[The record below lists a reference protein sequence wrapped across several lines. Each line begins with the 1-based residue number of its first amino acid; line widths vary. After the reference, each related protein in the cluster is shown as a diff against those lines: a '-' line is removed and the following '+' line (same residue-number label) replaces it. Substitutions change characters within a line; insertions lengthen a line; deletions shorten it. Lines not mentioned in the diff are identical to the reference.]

1 MSIQSS
7 LLKHHNEKGDNMKL
21 IVFVIFMPAV
31 FFLTHDYSS
40 SFRQKENV
48 VILKGQIIRYRRI
61 SEAEMADAE
70 KMLQVI
76 EYKVVHVYKGTYDGE
91 KIKVAHHVS
100 TARNVEIGDEICLKV
115 KKSKELIELYK
126 NLRDSGV
133 DVPEDSEAEYVSIND
148 KKENACQ
155 EN

>member
-1 MSIQSS
+1 
-7 LLKHHNEKGDNMKL
+7 MKL

-70 KMLQVI
+70 KILQVI
-76 EYKVVHVYKGTYDGE
+76 EYKVVHVYQRHLRWRENQGRTSRQHRKE
-91 KIKVAHHVS
+91 C
-100 TARNVEIGDEICLKV
+100 RNW
-115 KKSKELIELYK
+115 
-126 NLRDSGV
+126 R
-133 DVPEDSEAEYVSIND
+133 
-148 KKENACQ
+148 
-155 EN
+155 